1 MKLLVAI
8 IPFLFL
14 ASMALA
20 QEKPPQ
26 VPPALRDAANKFLDL
41 TIKGEYAEASKNY
54 DETMTKV
61 YPPEKL
67 ETTWKSLAIQ
77 YGPLKGRG
85 EMRLEKKGPYE
96 IVIVLCSFEKMEL
109 NARVVF
115 DTKQRISGLNFAPA
129 KDPAADWKAPEYA
142 NADTCREKEVKIGT
156 GEWELPAT
164 LTLPG
169 GGYYIRQSVKKADGP
184 YPAVVL
190 VHGSGS
196 HDRDETIGP
205 NKPFKDLALGLASRG
220 IAVLR
225 YVKRNKQHGTK
236 MVKNVDKLTV
246 KEEVTDDAL
255 AAVEL
260 LRHTE
265 RVNPDKIFVLGH
277 SLGGMMAPSIG
288 QADPRIAGLI
298 SLAGSSRPLDEVI
311 VDQTNY
317 LMAASPAPPEEQLKA
332 LEDLRTKSLE
342 MMKRDLSKDVP
353 ADQLP
358 LGVPIAYWRSIKAID
373 PAAVAKELKMPML
386 VLQGGSDFQVTKK
399 DYDRWKS
406 VIGDRKDVE
415 YKWYPRLSHLFML
428 VGEQGKPGDYEKS
441 GHVTGEVVEDIASWI
456 KKS

>member
-1 MKLLVAI
+1 MKFLVAL

-26 VPPALRDAANKFLDL
+26 VSPALRDVANKYIEL
-41 TIKGEYAEASKNY
+41 TSKGEYAEASKNY
-54 DETMTKV
+54 DEAMSKV
-61 YPPEKL
+61 FPPEKL
-67 ETTWKSLAIQ
+67 EATWKSLTKQ
-77 YGPLKGRG
+77 YGSLRSRG
-85 EMRLEKKGPYE
+85 EMRLEKRGGAD
-96 IVIVLCSFEKMEL
+96 IVVVPCIFDKIEL
-109 NARVVF
+109 NARVSINS
-115 DTKQRISGLNFAPA
+115 KMQISGLFFAPA

-142 NADTCREKEVKIGT
+142 KADTYSEKEVKVGT

-164 LTLPG
+164 LTLPKG
-169 GGYYIRQSVKKADGP
+169 DGP
-184 YPAVVL
+184 FPALVL

-236 MVKNVDKLTV
+236 MVKTLDKLTV

-255 AAVEL
+255 AAVES

-265 RVNPDKIFVLGH
+265 RINPDKIFVLGH
-277 SLGGMMAPSIG
+277 SLGGMMAPTIG
-288 QADPRIAGLI
+288 QADPHIAGLI

-317 LMAASPAPPEEQLKA
+317 LLAVSPAPPEEQKKA
-332 LEDLRTKSLE
+332 LEELRTKTLE

-353 ADQLP
+353 ANQLP

-373 PAAVAKELKMPML
+373 PAVVAKELKMPML
-386 VLQGGSDFQVTKK
+386 ILQGGSDFQVTKK

-406 VIGDRKDVE
+406 VIGDRKDVA

-428 VGEQGKPGDYEKS
+428 VGEQGKPGDYEKP